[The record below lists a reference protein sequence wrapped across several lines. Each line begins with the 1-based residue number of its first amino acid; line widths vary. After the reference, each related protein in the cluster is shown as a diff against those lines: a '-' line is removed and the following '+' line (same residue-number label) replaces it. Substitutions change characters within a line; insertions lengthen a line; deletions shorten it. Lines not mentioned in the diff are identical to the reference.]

1 MLNRGTRGAAE
12 WNDGIRTA
20 NQERLSLNI
29 IGANILHGW
38 NVHSAVI
45 SIERTFATIILNK
58 LHFSFFPSKSEYHIE
73 KIE

>member
-29 IGANILHGW
+29 IGANILHGLD
-38 NVHSAVI
+38 VHSSVI
-45 SIERTFATIILNK
+45 IQRTFATIILNK
-58 LHFSFFPSKSEYHIE
+58 LHFFFSPLNPNTM
-73 KIE
+73 